1 MASDYLHVP
10 RMPASASIS
19 GTVQFNNGR
28 PVVINLASAVADAEA
43 VADAAVVNGNS
54 SSSSNSAEANPTSVP
69 SPLPSVRSLLMSC
82 ESSLPFILVIL
93 AKLLYDH
100 RLGMHNML
108 SCTFLFF
115 SVAGEGV
122 VYCIR
127 M

>member
-100 RLGMHNML
+100 RLGMHLMVP
-108 SCTFLFF
+108 FLFF
-115 SVAGEGV
+115 SVASGGV
-122 VYCIR
+122 VYVY
-127 M
+127 